1 LRETTKK
8 YKLSGE
14 REGKKAQETKK
25 EIKKM
30 RKTKSRIEL
39 KTGYPLI
46 DTG

>member
-1 LRETTKK
+1 LRKTTKK

-14 REGKKAQETKK
+14 RGGEKAQETEK
-25 EIKKM
+25 EVKKM
-30 RKTKSRIEL
+30 RKTKSWIEL